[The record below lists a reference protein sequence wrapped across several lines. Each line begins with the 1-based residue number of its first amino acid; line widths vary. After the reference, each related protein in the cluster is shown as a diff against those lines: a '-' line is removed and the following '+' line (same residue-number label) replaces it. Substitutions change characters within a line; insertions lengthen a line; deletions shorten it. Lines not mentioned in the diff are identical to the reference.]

1 MKMDDLLLSSD
12 GKMVSVQFV
21 KKDGSLRTLNGRL
34 GVKKHLKGGVSTLN
48 PDQYVTIYDVQNKGY
63 RAVNRKTII
72 GLRIGGLI
80 VTNKGVLSYDV

>member
-1 MKMDDLLLSSD
+1 MKIDDLLLSSD

-21 KKDGSLRTLNGRL
+21 KKDGTLRTLNGRL
-34 GVKKHLKGGVSTLN
+34 GVKKHLKGGVSTLDHN
-48 PDQYVTIYDVQNKGY
+48 QYVTIYDVQNKGY
-63 RAVNRKTII
+63 RAVNRKTIV

>member
-1 MKMDDLLLSSD
+1 MKIDDLLLSSD
-12 GKMVSVQFV
+12 GKMVTVQFV
-21 KKDGSLRTLNGRL
+21 KKDGTLRTLNGRL

-48 PDQYVTIYDVQNKGY
+48 PAQYVTIYDVQNKGY
-63 RAVNRKTII
+63 RAVNRKTIV